1 LPVNAKSINNA
12 ILPMV
17 MLRAGVAWY
26 NGLAH
31 NSYNGTNGF
40 INLVASSG
48 SAGIPITSVQ
58 PFTWGTNDKIVINGS
73 YESV

>member
-1 LPVNAKSINNA
+1 MAL
-12 ILPMV
+12 
-17 MLRAGVAWY
+17 LRTATAWY

-48 SAGIPITSVQ
+48 AVGIPLTSIQ
-58 PFTWGTNDKIVINGS
+58 PFSWGANDRVIINGS